1 MKNYQPQQIQKL
13 KPFLNTNTM
22 KNTNSQKLRLGLFVI
37 TGTVLFIVGVYL
49 IGQRQNMFKKTFT
62 ISAYFQNVN
71 GLQNGNN
78 VRYSGIDI
86 GTVKDITMVN
96 DSTIKV
102 EMSIDEKIITHIKKD
117 AIATIG
123 SDGLVG
129 NMILNIV
136 PGNGHAE
143 IISNGDTIES
153 YSKIGADDILSTLSV
168 SSENAAI
175 LTSDLL
181 KITTAMIKGKGTV
194 GLLLNDTIMA
204 QDLKQSVTNL
214 RVASR
219 SATNTINELN
229 TIISSLKTN
238 DETVLGMLMNDT
250 ISGTKL
256 KDIIGHL
263 ETSSMEIENVL
274 SSINIAVDDFNSS
287 DDGAYN
293 YILKD
298 TSLVNSLKS
307 TLININ
313 EGTDKFNQNMEAL
326 KHNFLTRGYFRKLE
340 RQEKREAKKENN

>member
-1 MKNYQPQQIQKL
+1 
-13 KPFLNTNTM
+13 M
-22 KNTNSQKLRLGLFVI
+22 KNTSSQKMRLGLFVI
-37 TGTVLFIVGVYL
+37 TGTILFIAGVYL
-49 IGQRQNMFKKTFT
+49 IGQRQNMFKKTFS

-86 GTVKDITMVN
+86 GTVKAITMIN

-102 EMSIDEKIITHIKKD
+102 DMYIDEKIITHIKKD

-129 NMILNIV
+129 NMIINIV
-136 PGNGHAE
+136 PGNGHADM
-143 IISNGDTIES
+143 ISNGDTIES

-175 LTSDLL
+175 LTSDLI
-181 KITTAMIKGKGTV
+181 KITSAMIKGKGTV

-214 RVASR
+214 KTASR

-229 TIISSLKTN
+229 TIIKSLKTN

-250 ISGTKL
+250 ISGEKL
-256 KDIIGHL
+256 KHMVSHL
-263 ETSSMEIENVL
+263 ETSSLEIENVL
-274 SSINIAVDDFNSS
+274 SSINTTVEDFNSS

-307 TLININ
+307 TLKNIN

-326 KHNFLTRGYFRKLE
+326 KHNFLTRGYFKKLE

>member
-1 MKNYQPQQIQKL
+1 
-13 KPFLNTNTM
+13 M
-22 KNTNSQKLRLGLFVI
+22 KNTKSQKLRLGLFVI
-37 TGTVLFIVGVYL
+37 IGTALFIVGIYL
-49 IGQRQNMFKKTFT
+49 IGQRVNMFKKTFT
-62 ISAYFQNVN
+62 ISAFFQNVN

-86 GTVKDITMVN
+86 GTVKDISMIN

-102 EMSIDEKIITHIKKD
+102 DMIIDEKIITHIKKD

-136 PGNGHAE
+136 PGTGHE
-143 IISNGDTIES
+143 PIISNGDTIES

-181 KITTAMIKGKGTV
+181 KITTAILEGKGTV
-194 GLLLNDTIMA
+194 GLLVNDTVMA
-204 QDLKQSVTNL
+204 QDLKQSVNNL
-214 RVASR
+214 KMATSH
-219 SATNTINELN
+219 ATNTISELN
-229 TIISSLKTN
+229 TIISSVKTN
-238 DETVLGMLMNDT
+238 NESVLGTLMNDT

-256 KDIIGHL
+256 KDIIAHL
-263 ETSSMEIENVL
+263 ETSSIEIEQILTNV
-274 SSINIAVDDFNSS
+274 NGVVEDFDST
-287 DDGAYN
+287 DGAYN

-298 TSLVNSLKS
+298 SSLVNSLKS
-307 TLININ
+307 SLKNIY

-326 KHNFLTRGYFRKLE
+326 KHNFLTRGYFNKLE
-340 RQEKREAKKENN
+340 RQEKKEAKKENK

>member
-1 MKNYQPQQIQKL
+1 
-13 KPFLNTNTM
+13 M
-22 KNTNSQKLRLGLFVI
+22 KNTNSQKLRLGLFVV
-37 TGTVLFIVGVYL
+37 TGTVLFIIGVYL
-49 IGQRQNMFKKTFT
+49 IGQRENMFKKTFT
-62 ISAYFQNVN
+62 ISAFFQNVN

-102 EMSIDEKIITHIKKD
+102 DMTIDEKMIIHIKKD

-136 PGNGHAE
+136 PGNGNAD
-143 IISNGDTIES
+143 IISNEDTIES

-204 QDLKQSVTNL
+204 KDLKQSVTNL
-214 RVASR
+214 KFASR

-238 DETVLGMLMNDT
+238 NETVLGMLMNDT
-250 ISGTKL
+250 LSGKKL

-263 ETSSMEIENVL
+263 ETSSAEVENVL
-274 SSINIAVDDFNSS
+274 ANINTAVDDFNSS

-298 TSLVNSLKS
+298 TSLVKSLKS
-307 TLININ
+307 TLKNIN

>member
-1 MKNYQPQQIQKL
+1 MN
-13 KPFLNTNTM
+13 NS
-22 KNTNSQKLRLGLFVI
+22 NSQKLRLGLFVLL
-37 TGTVLFIVGVYL
+37 GTLLFIIGVYL

-62 ISAYFQNVN
+62 ISAFFQNVN

-86 GTVKDITMVN
+86 GTVKDITMIN

-102 EMSIDEKIITHIKKD
+102 DMNIDEKIITHIKKD

-129 NMILNIV
+129 NMIINIV
-136 PGNGHAE
+136 PGNGVAE

-204 QDLKQSVTNL
+204 KDLKQSVTNL
-214 RVASR
+214 RRASR

-238 DETVLGMLMNDT
+238 NETVLGMLMNDT

-274 SSINIAVDDFNSS
+274 SSLNTAVDDFNSS

-307 TLININ
+307 TLKNIN
-313 EGTDKFNQNMEAL
+313 
-326 KHNFLTRGYFRKLE
+326 
-340 RQEKREAKKENN
+340 

>member
-1 MKNYQPQQIQKL
+1 
-13 KPFLNTNTM
+13 M
-22 KNTNSQKLRLGLFVI
+22 KNTSSQKLRLGLFVI

-49 IGQRQNMFKKTFT
+49 IGQRQNMFKRTFT
-62 ISAYFQNVN
+62 ISTYFQNVN

-86 GTVKDITMVN
+86 GTVKDIAMVN

-102 EMSIDEKIITHIKKD
+102 EMSIDEKIITHLKKD

-129 NMILNIV
+129 NMVLNIV
-136 PGNGHAE
+136 PGKGDEPA
-143 IISNGDTIES
+143 ISNGDTIES

-204 QDLKQSVTNL
+204 KDLKQSVTNL
-214 RVASR
+214 RNASR
-219 SATNTINELN
+219 SATNTLNELN

-238 DETVLGMLMNDT
+238 NETVLGMLMNDT

-256 KDIIGHL
+256 KDLIGHL
-263 ETSSMEIENVL
+263 ETSSIEIENVL
-274 SSINIAVDDFNSS
+274 SNVNTAVDDFNSS

-293 YILKD
+293 FILKD

-307 TLININ
+307 TLKNIN
-313 EGTDKFNQNMEAL
+313 EGSDKFNQNMEAL
-326 KHNFLTRGYFRKLE
+326 KHNFLTRDYFRKLE
-340 RQEKREAKKENN
+340 RLKKRDAKNDEKDN